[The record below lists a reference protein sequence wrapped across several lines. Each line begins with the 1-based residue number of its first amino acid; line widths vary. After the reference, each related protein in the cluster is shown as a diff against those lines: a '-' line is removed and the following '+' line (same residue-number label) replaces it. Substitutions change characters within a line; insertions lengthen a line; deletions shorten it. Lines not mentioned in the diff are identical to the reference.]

1 MVIMIILFVVTN
13 KNNTMDKNLNCGGG
27 DYGIPA
33 SYDVDMCEGCSSIH
47 INNIDFSINQI
58 FWNVIVITM
67 VIILAFI
74 LYVGFI

>member
-33 SYDVDMCEGCSSIH
+33 SYDVDMCEGCPKDSH
-47 INNIDFSINQI
+47 CYKVHRAFLEGE
-58 FWNVIVITM
+58 ITD
-67 VIILAFI
+67 
-74 LYVGFI
+74 GFKTYY